1 MIENVEN
8 EVWKEISG
16 YESLYCVSNKGR
28 VKTLQKYN
36 LRGQLRKEKI
46 LKQYIN
52 KKGYLYVVLFK
63 DRKCKK
69 FRVHRLVAE
78 AFLPNPNNFP
88 CINHKSEIKT
98 QNNVENLEFCS
109 VAYNNAYG
117 TARERAAK
125 SNSIKQ
131 KNDPKKSTPI
141 KCLDLETNK
150 ETIYPSISEAAR
162 QLNISSSTIWHNIY
176 KTKSPY
182 KNRYIFTEA

>member
-1 MIENVEN
+1 MIENFEN
-8 EVWKEISG
+8 EVWKEIPG

-78 AFLPNPNNFP
+78 SFLPNPDHLP

-117 TARERAAK
+117 TARERSSK
-125 SNSIKQ
+125 KQ
-131 KNDPKKSTPI
+131 LNDPNKSTPI
-141 KCLDLETNK
+141 KCLDLETN
-150 ETIYPSISEAAR
+150 ETTYYPSIMEAER
-162 QLNISSSTIWHNIY
+162 KLNISSSTIWHKIY
-176 KTKSPY
+176 KYKSPY